1 MCAGIGSPK
10 TPSRWRVHYGFGA
23 HAVVVPALGLA
34 RSPLRRRVSKEAVEF
49 VLHLAYGIAVG
60 LVWRA
65 AIRIAI

>member
-1 MCAGIGSPK
+1 
-10 TPSRWRVHYGFGA
+10 VHYGFGA

-34 RSPLRRRVSKEAVEF
+34 RSPLRRPVSKEAVEF